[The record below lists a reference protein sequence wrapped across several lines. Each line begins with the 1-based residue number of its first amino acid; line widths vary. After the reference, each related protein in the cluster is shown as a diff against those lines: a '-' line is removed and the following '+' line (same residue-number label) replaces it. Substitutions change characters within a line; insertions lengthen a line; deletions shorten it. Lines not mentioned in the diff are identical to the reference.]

1 MKTKAAALLLLISAS
16 TSVLAHPQASGGLL
30 SGFVHPFTGVD
41 HLVAMLIV
49 GFWAARRRGASRLAL
64 PLAFLGS
71 MLAGALIWRAGI
83 VLPAV
88 EPIVLVSAVVFA
100 VALVAAARIRS
111 TFGVALV
118 AGFGLFHGF
127 AHAAELPAE
136 TAFIAFTGGML
147 AGTALLHT
155 LGLAIG
161 LAIGAHRP
169 RFA

>member
-16 TSVLAHPQASGGLL
+16 TSVLAHPQANGGLL

-71 MLAGALIWRAGI
+71 MLAGAL
-83 VLPAV
+83 
-88 EPIVLVSAVVFA
+88 
-100 VALVAAARIRS
+100 VAAARIRS

-136 TAFIAFTGGML
+136 TAFTAFTGGML
-147 AGTALLHT
+147 AGAALLHA